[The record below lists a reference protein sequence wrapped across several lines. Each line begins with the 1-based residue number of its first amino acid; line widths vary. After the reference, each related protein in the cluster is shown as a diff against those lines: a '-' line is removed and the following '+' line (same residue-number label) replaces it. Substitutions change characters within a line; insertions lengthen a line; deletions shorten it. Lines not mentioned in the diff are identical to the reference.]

1 MILNRILIVS
11 LPIPRVPRTNERLVV
26 SSGGEEEGG
35 SSSSRASVF
44 LLERRR
50 RRKLLEE
57 GAAGRRRGL
66 GVDAFSRREFE
77 LNSGEFLKILSD
89 LFRSRRT

>member
-1 MILNRILIVS
+1 MSI
-11 LPIPRVPRTNERLVV
+11 PIPRVPRTNERLVV
-26 SSGGEEEGG
+26 SSEGEEEGD

-77 LNSGEFLKILSD
+77 LNSGEFRKILSD
-89 LFRSRRT
+89 LFRSRKT